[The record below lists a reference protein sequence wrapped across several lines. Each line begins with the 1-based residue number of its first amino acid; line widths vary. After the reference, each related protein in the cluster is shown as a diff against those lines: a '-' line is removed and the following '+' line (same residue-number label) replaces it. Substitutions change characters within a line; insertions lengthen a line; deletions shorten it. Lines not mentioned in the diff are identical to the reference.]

1 MAKVETQTMQERFFL
16 KAIELVVLREIA
28 IGEIKLASD
37 AGMCRQANELAK
49 EMIGLFLVEKAENE
63 RQWSEDVEPV
73 VKKIWDEMQK
83 ENANGV

>member
-1 MAKVETQTMQERFFL
+1 M
-16 KAIELVVLREIA
+16 
-28 IGEIKLASD
+28 
-37 AGMCRQANELAK
+37 K
-49 EMIGLFLVEKAENE
+49 EMIGSFLVQKAETE

>member
-1 MAKVETQTMQERFFL
+1 MAEVETQTMQERFFL

-37 AGMCRQANELAK
+37 AGMCRQANDLAE
-49 EMIGLFLVEKAENE
+49 EMIGSFLVEKAETD
-63 RQWSEDVEPV
+63 RQWSEDVESV

>member
-1 MAKVETQTMQERFFL
+1 MAEVETQTMQERFFL

-49 EMIGLFLVEKAENE
+49 EMIGSFLVEKAETE

>member
-1 MAKVETQTMQERFFL
+1 MAEVETQTMQERFFL

-37 AGMCRQANELAK
+37 AGMCRRANDLAK
-49 EMIGLFLVEKAENE
+49 EMIGSFLVEKAETE
-63 RQWSEDVEPV
+63 RQWSEDVEPA

>member
-37 AGMCRQANELAK
+37 AGMCRQANKLAK
-49 EMIGLFLVEKAENE
+49 EMIGLFLVEKAETE